1 MKKIIA
7 LVLCVLLIGALAVTA
22 FAADDTKIT
31 VTADKTVV
39 KPGDTVN
46 ITVTMTG
53 TDKLTSMGYV
63 PYNDSA
69 YFTIGKYSINR
80 DTLEVP
86 GNPAIVNF
94 TKANGLAVGGFTDWN
109 TEEDIAVTLDGVI
122 LTFAITVKADAPAGK
137 FNISKDANVKN
148 GAAAVAFDLID
159 AELEILCEH
168 TYGAWTEADAANHK
182 QTCSKCG
189 DEKTAAHAWD
199 AGKVT
204 KEPDCKNAG
213 EKTFTCTG
221 CSATKTESVAATGK
235 HNYTGATDVDATNH
249 ELTCSGCGDKK
260 TEAHAWNA
268 GTVTTEPTCKL
279 DGEKTL
285 TCTACA
291 ATKTEVV
298 PATGA
303 HNYVNPVKVDD
314 TNHKLTC
321 GCGEEK
327 LVAHTMDKGTVTT
340 EPTCKDTGVKTFKC
354 TACEHATTETLEKT
368 DDHKYGAWTA
378 AGEENHKKVCSVC
391 AKEETAAHAW
401 GEGEVAKEPTCK
413 EEGTETFKCADCG
426 ATKTEALPVT
436 EDHKSDEWTKVD
448 GDTHKGTCSVCE
460 KEVTV
465 DHEFYAEFDEKTHWG
480 VCACGEKLEAEA
492 HVMIYDYND
501 ELHVQFC
508 EALCGYHTEVVEHK
522 WDEGTVTKKPTT
534 TTVGEKTFKCECGA
548 TKTEEVAKIATPA
561 TGDNN
566 MNAAFV
572 VLAVMATC
580 GLALSV
586 IGKKRF
592 AR

>member
-22 FAADDTKIT
+22 FAAEENKIT
-31 VTADKTVV
+31 VTADKTEV
-39 KPGDTVN
+39 KPGDTVKIAVS
-46 ITVTMTG
+46 ITSV
-53 TDKLTSMGYV
+53 DKYTSIGFKNTVSDAFEVVGVYDADNEEYVYGEIAQNVLLTA
-63 PYNDSA
+63 PILSA
-69 YFTIGKYSINR
+69 L
-80 DTLEVP
+80 DQE
-86 GNPAIVNF
+86 
-94 TKANGLAVGGFTDWN
+94 GLALAYTKN
-109 TEEDIAVTLDGVI
+109 TA
-122 LTFAITVKADAPAGK
+122 LTGDLCTFEIKIKDNAPAGAFK
-137 FNISKDANVKN
+137 VISSVAANKKDGTV
-148 GAAAVAFDLID
+148 VTFVLDCPDITVV
-159 AELEILCEH
+159 CEH
-168 TYGAWTEADAANHK
+168 TYGAWTEDGTGHK

-189 DEKTAAHAWD
+189 DVKTAAHAWD

-204 KEPDCKNAG
+204 TEPDCKNDG
-213 EKTFTCTG
+213 VKTFTCADCG
-221 CSATKTESVAATGK
+221 ATKTEPVAATGK
-235 HNYTGATDVDATNH
+235 HNYTGATNVDATNH

-260 TEAHAWNA
+260 TEAHTWNA

-279 DGEKTL
+279 PGEKTF

-303 HNYVNPVKVDD
+303 HNYVNPVKVDA

-354 TACEHATTETLEKT
+354 TACEHTTTETLEKT
-368 DDHKYGAWTA
+368 DDHKYGEWTKVDDD
-378 AGEENHKKVCSVC
+378 NHKKVCSVC

-401 GEGEVAKEPTCK
+401 GEGEVTKEPTCK
-413 EEGTETFKCADCG
+413 DTGIETFKCADCG
-426 ATKTEALPVT
+426 ATKNETLPVT
-436 EDHKSDEWTKVD
+436 DDHKSDEWTKVD

-561 TGDNN
+561 TGDNS
-566 MNAAFV
+566 MSVAFI